1 MRNLQ
6 PGSTALSLC
15 KAIIVMAHE
24 LGMRVVAEGVETETQ
39 RDLLLQAG
47 CDHGQGYLFA
57 RPMSP
62 AAFEAWMNDTGS
74 KLSFP

>member
-1 MRNLQ
+1 VRNLQ

-24 LGMRVVAEGVETETQ
+24 LGMRVVAEGVETEMQ

-62 AAFEAWMNDTGS
+62 AVFEKWMDDIDS
-74 KLSFP
+74 KQSPT